1 MTSLPQVLKSI
12 QDEYET
18 ETGSRP
24 SKDAAAVL
32 FDEMAAAFN
41 EKIAGAGYVHA
52 ARADRRVADY
62 LKNQWVG
69 ASYEESGPKLR
80 AACRYLDGVKLSG
93 PQLALIRDELVELQ
107 LPVPEE
113 GEARPAKAAKVT
125 QEPGRLIVGEAP
137 VLSMNPP
144 ELAHMKS
151 KFGAVHALSGLGDV
165 LLCSGKEPKKM
176 TETTD
181 AVTCKN
187 CLKKA
192 DA

>member
-12 QDEYET
+12 QDEFER

-24 SKDAAAVL
+24 SRDAAMVQ
-32 FDEMAAAFN
+32 FDEMAAAFQ
-41 EKIAGAGYVHA
+41 EKIAGQGYVYA
-52 ARADRRVADY
+52 ARADRLSADY
-62 LKNQWVG
+62 FKNQWVG
-69 ASYEESGPKLR
+69 RGFEESGPKLR

-113 GEARPAKAAKVT
+113 GEARPRKAAKV
-125 QEPGRLIVGEAP
+125 QDAPAGQLIVEE
-137 VLSMNPP
+137 P
-144 ELAHMKS
+144 ENWKTKS
-151 KFGAVHALSGLGDV
+151 GAVHARSESRDS
-165 LLCSGKEPKKM
+165 LLCSGKTPGNVEL
-176 TETTD
+176 TTD

-192 DA
+192 